1 MKITLSPIE
10 HRGGT
15 QIKISFDYDLEVKA
29 YIKQF
34 PGVRWSKTYNSFY
47 IPFSHKAKSDLFQ
60 YLREQKFYVDYSA
73 LSALKNRPRS
83 PNKIIGAEL
92 SGTNKERLN
101 QYRNYLEGRRLS
113 GSTIST
119 YSTFIALM
127 LEYLKETPL
136 TEIDNEKIR
145 LFVEDIIPKKNYG
158 ISTHRQ
164 LISAVK
170 HFGLL
175 FKETNIEGLVLQR
188 PKKSQYLPSVLSQQ
202 EIIDLL
208 RSTTNLKHRATLA
221 LLYSAG
227 LRISE
232 IIQLELCQIDI
243 DRRQINIKQAKGRKD
258 RNVMLAESFIP
269 LLANYMATYRPKKYF
284 IEGVNGSLYSPTSI
298 RAFLK
303 KSCKRAGITKRVTPH
318 TLRHSY
324 ATHLIENGVGLR
336 HVQELLG
343 HSKPETTM
351 IYTHVAQSDLLSIKS
366 PLDTAVTK
374 LLKTDKTQRNLSL
387 SRNIKG

>member
-10 HRGGT
+10 HRGST
-15 QIKISFDYDLEVKA
+15 QIKITFDYDLKVKD
-29 YIKQF
+29 YIRQF
-34 PGVRWSKTYNSFY
+34 PGVRWSQTHNAFY
-47 IPFSHKAKSDLFQ
+47 IPFSTKAVSDLFR
-60 YLREQKFYVDYSA
+60 YLRERNFYVDYST
-73 LSALKNRPRS
+73 LKNLSKAPA
-83 PNKIIGAEL
+83 KYIGTEL
-92 SGTNKERLN
+92 SETNKTRLK
-101 QYRNYLEGRRLS
+101 QYRNYLEGQRLS
-113 GSTIST
+113 QSTVNT
-119 YSTFIALM
+119 YSTFITLM

-136 TEIDNEKIR
+136 HEIDNEKIR
-145 LFVEDIIPKKNYG
+145 LFVEHIIPKKNYG

-170 HFGLL
+170 HFGQL
-175 FKETNIEGLVLQR
+175 FKETNIEGLDLTR
-188 PKKSQYLPSVLSQQ
+188 PKKSQFLPSVLSQQ

-227 LRISE
+227 MRISE
-232 IIQLELCQIDI
+232 IIQLELHQIDI

-269 LLANYMATYRPKKYF
+269 LLANYVATYRPKKYF
-284 IEGVNGSLYSPTSI
+284 IEGVDGSLYSPTSI

-303 KSCKRAGITKRVTPH
+303 KSCQRAGIRKRVTPH

-351 IYTHVAQSDLLSIKS
+351 IYTHVAQKDLLSIKS
-366 PLDTAVTK
+366 PLDTAVSK
-374 LLKTDKTQRNLSL
+374 LLRSDKTQQNLSL
-387 SRNIKG
+387 SRNLKG

>member
-1 MKITLSPIE
+1 MKIKLSPIE
-10 HRGGT
+10 HRGST
-15 QIKISFDYDLEVKA
+15 QIKITFDYDLKVKE
-29 YIKQF
+29 YVQQF
-34 PGVRWSKTYNSFY
+34 PGVRWSQTHSAFY
-47 IPFSHKAKSDLFQ
+47 IPFSYRTVSDLFS
-60 YLREQKFYVDYSA
+60 YLRERNFYVDYSA
-73 LSALKNRPRS
+73 LTVIKKRPIS
-83 PNKIIGAEL
+83 PVRIIGSEL
-92 SGTNKERLN
+92 SQTNKDRLK
-101 QYRNYLEGRRLS
+101 QYRDYLEGQRLS
-113 GSTIST
+113 QSTVST

-136 TEIDNEKIR
+136 SAIDNEKIR
-145 LFVEDIIPKKNYG
+145 LFVEDIIPKKKYG

-164 LISAVK
+164 LISAIK
-170 HFGLL
+170 HFGQL
-175 FKETNIEGLVLQR
+175 FHETRIIGLDLNR

-227 LRISE
+227 MRISE
-232 IIQLELCQIDI
+232 IIQLELRHIDI

-269 LLANYMATYRPKKYF
+269 LLGNYLATYRPKKYF
-284 IEGVNGSLYSPTSI
+284 IEGVNGTLYSPTSI

-303 KSCKRAGITKRVTPH
+303 KSCKRAGITKQVTPH
-318 TLRHSY
+318 TLRHTY

-351 IYTHVAQSDLLSIKS
+351 IYTHVAQKDLLSIKS
-366 PLDTAVTK
+366 PLDTAVSK
-374 LLKTDKTQRNLSL
+374 LLKTDKTQQNLSL